1 MKIQALFSNGKY
13 WQKKAQ
19 FKNSKNQNKH
29 NIVLKWQTLAK
40 IGRMWDKQAAA
51 KSGIKFALAFS
62 GKYWHKKSDKMR
74 VRKPYG
80 KKCQKVAKCSTSK
93 LWQSMVQA
101 LIIGLNLVK
110 QLNFKNGVNVLSFPL
125 YKTLLCHIYWLQK
138 VV

>member
-19 FKNSKNQNKH
+19 FKNSKKQNKH

-40 IGRMWDKQAAA
+40 IGRMWDKQTAA
-51 KSGIKFALAFS
+51 KSGIKFTLAFS

-80 KKCQKVAKCSTSK
+80 KKWQNAAQANYGNEWYK
-93 LWQSMVQA
+93 L
-101 LIIGLNLVK
+101 
-110 QLNFKNGVNVLSFPL
+110 
-125 YKTLLCHIYWLQK
+125 
-138 VV
+138 